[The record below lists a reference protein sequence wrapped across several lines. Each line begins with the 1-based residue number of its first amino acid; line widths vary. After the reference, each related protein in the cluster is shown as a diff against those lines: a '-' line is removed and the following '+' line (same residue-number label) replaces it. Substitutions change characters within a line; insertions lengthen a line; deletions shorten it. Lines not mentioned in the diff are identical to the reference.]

1 MTRDRKR
8 ILSLYQ
14 KLPFKMIM
22 CSVVLLSCLIIILL
36 LIPAPDPQTGIVI
49 LDRIKL
55 PTVNVQ
61 IVSAYSPLSSYS
73 SEQSVN
79 TDEAKKEKSEYT
91 PPRETQEKNL
101 HIRNLV
107 EHKKLELYKAQDLQQ
122 PVKISDANEK
132 RLSDHSPNENN
143 LSSKG
148 KSVAAKVLNTVQ
160 SKKVVSLDTD
170 KNSSLEIKKQQ
181 ACDKLLKKRKFCI
194 DKMEINA
201 CNSKRTSTLTC
212 DPRTNKIEVANPSP
226 GQEGRSSVLFDAQ
239 TNKTVELTSDHTSLV
254 DMNILSIDSPE
265 RVKDQAQNYENN
277 LQNQS
282 RQTQNGNQKI
292 PFQPNRLVNNG
303 SSGDSTLRNDNSTT
317 LIDKIQSIKPDT
329 SASNNSSLLSP
340 SVNHE
345 LSLDCTPDGIRLVTV
360 NDGSITC
367 TIHNNDKIAHEVHLE
382 CLGLERTGINCYIN
396 GTPDASVILV
406 EAISAKTF
414 QVSAIAPPIPTLVQG
429 HYPFIIRAN

>member
-36 LIPAPDPQTGIVI
+36 LIPAPDPQTGIVN

-55 PTVNVQ
+55 LTVNVQ

-91 PPRETQEKNL
+91 PPREIQEKNL
-101 HIRNLV
+101 HFRNLV
-107 EHKKLELYKAQDLQQ
+107 EHKKLELYKAQDFQQ

-132 RLSDHSPNENN
+132 RLSDHSPTENN

-148 KSVAAKVLNTVQ
+148 KSAAAKVLNTVQ
-160 SKKVVSLDTD
+160 SKKVVSLDAN
-170 KNSSLEIKKQQ
+170 KNNNLEFKKQQ
-181 ACDKLLKKRKFCI
+181 ACDKLHKKRNFCI

-201 CNSKRTSTLTC
+201 CISKRTSTLTC

-226 GQEGRSSVLFDAQ
+226 GQEGRSSVLFDTE

-265 RVKDQAQNYENN
+265 RVKDQARNYEND

-282 RQTQNGNQKI
+282 RQTHGNQKI
-292 PFQPNRLVNNG
+292 PLHPNRLVNNG

-317 LIDKIQSIKPDT
+317 LIDKIQSITADT
-329 SASNNSSLLSP
+329 SAGNNSFLLSP
-340 SVNHE
+340 SMNDE

-360 NDGSITC
+360 NVGSITC
-367 TIHNNDKIAHEVHLE
+367 TIHNNDKIVHEVHLE

-406 EAISAKTF
+406 ESSSAKTF